1 MVYANIKIVFP
12 PIQSPLCNCSVF
24 IFCGGYGSRKTTND
38 TNCPCLAMTVLDDF
52 IRNIVIRRPAL
63 QRWSV
68 ASGMLPALH
77 DFMQMHHTKYKQWCN
92 SELPKIREHLR
103 AINKHFRTPLEK
115 ELDAVLGVIDKMF
128 LVVGDYLYDI
138 VVSGKPAVQWVLSDE
153 RVIQVLNTPLFGKAI
168 DYWMRVPFMH
178 LVEHIVDQ
186 TVLIQTHKKISNSFI
201 HHRIKLVLKSF
212 ASSSSADEL
221 VKLLQEAD
229 VKTALFPVQKILNRV
244 ASDSWLKRDIYYEAL
259 RSLIVIPHE
268 LVLCVHNE
276 LQAQKNFD
284 REQRLYHTRRM
295 QQMVGGVVSTA
306 PPAETPTTSPTP
318 TDPPAPVASPNT
330 KKEVDPYEKAKQE
343 LEKAEAKTAE
353 LVKWYET
360 SAEMAKHQQHQ
371 RHADYATSFG
381 KFRRRKLTEEQKNA
395 KQSVNDLHAMLQE
408 KFHVSSNNKT
418 HPPLTVLDFTPLQV
432 ICAFVSPL
440 HIYHTEWSGTEKFVA
455 LLHHLHTLDAVFPN
469 THIMFSK
476 TDNSFCRHLKTVPVF
491 NITATQEKCMQ
502 RSQQNR
508 ENVCGIFYTTNPQIL
523 PRDTLIQLKQCND
536 RDEIKRHARKNKKLF
551 KSLKRQYSVPS
562 RTSHKRSSQPTTPH
576 RRRHSQSARTSRHR
590 RRSSSHT

>member
-1 MVYANIKIVFP
+1 MQLLYFF
-12 PIQSPLCNCSVF
+12 SF
-24 IFCGGYGSRKTTND
+24 FCGGYGSRKTTTAHTD
-38 TNCPCLAMTVLDDF
+38 ITMTVLDDF
-52 IRNIVIRRPAL
+52 VRHVVIRRPAL

-77 DFMQMHHTKYKQWCN
+77 AFMQLHHDKYKQWCRI
-92 SELPKIREHLR
+92 ELPKLR
-103 AINKHFRTPLEK
+103 DQLQAIHKYFRTPLDK

-128 LVVGDYLYDI
+128 MVVGDYLYDI
-138 VVSGKPAVQWVLSDE
+138 VVGGKPAVQWLLNDE
-153 RVIQVLNTPLFGKAI
+153 RVVQVLNIPLFGKAI
-168 DYWMRVPFMH
+168 DYWLRVPVMH

-186 TVLIQTHKKISNSFI
+186 TVLIHTQKNISNSFI

-229 VKTALFPVQKILNRV
+229 VKTALFPVQKILNRF

-276 LQAQKNFD
+276 LQVQKTFD
-284 REQRLYHTRRM
+284 REQRLYHNRRM
-295 QQMVGGVVSTA
+295 QEIVGGVE
-306 PPAETPTTSPTP
+306 PE
-318 TDPPAPVASPNT
+318 DHPVASPSVPPPESTTSSPTSAPHDATHKND
-330 KKEVDPYEKAKQE
+330 KDKDKDKMDPYEKAKQE

-353 LVKWYET
+353 LLKWYET

-371 RHADYATSFG
+371 RHAHYATSFG
-381 KFRRRKLTEEQKNA
+381 KFKKRKLTEEQKNA

-408 KFHVSSNNKT
+408 TFHVSTNNKT
-418 HPPLTVLDFTPLQV
+418 HPPLTVLDYTPLQ
-432 ICAFVSPL
+432 ILCAYVSPL

-455 LLHHLHTLDAVFPN
+455 LMHHLHTLDALFPF
-469 THIMFSK
+469 THIMNSK
-476 TDNSFCRHLKTVPVF
+476 TDDSYCRHLKTVPVF

-502 RSQQNR
+502 RSQQKR
-508 ENVCGIFYTTNPQIL
+508 ENICGTLYTADPDVL
-523 PRDTLIQLKQCND
+523 PRDTLIRLKQCND
-536 RDEIKRHARKNKKLF
+536 RDEIKRHARRNKKLF
-551 KSLKRQYSVPS
+551 KSLKRRFSITPSSV
-562 RTSHKRSSQPTTPH
+562 SHKRSSRTASTH
-576 RRRHSQSARTSRHR
+576 RHSRQSRSSRTSHHS